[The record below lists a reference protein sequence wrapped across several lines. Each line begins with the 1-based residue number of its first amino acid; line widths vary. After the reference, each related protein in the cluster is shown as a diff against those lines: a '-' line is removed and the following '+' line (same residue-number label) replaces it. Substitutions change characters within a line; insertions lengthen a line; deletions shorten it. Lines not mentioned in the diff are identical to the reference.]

1 MYVVDQSYKQDNKKD
16 ESDENEV
23 ESMMNNFEHR
33 AHTKMVVFK
42 KVDDIRLFSGS
53 TFSNDESGKTA
64 IQTNN

>member
-33 AHTKMVVFK
+33 AHTKMVVSK
-42 KVDDIRLFSGS
+42 KVDDIR
-53 TFSNDESGKTA
+53 
-64 IQTNN
+64 